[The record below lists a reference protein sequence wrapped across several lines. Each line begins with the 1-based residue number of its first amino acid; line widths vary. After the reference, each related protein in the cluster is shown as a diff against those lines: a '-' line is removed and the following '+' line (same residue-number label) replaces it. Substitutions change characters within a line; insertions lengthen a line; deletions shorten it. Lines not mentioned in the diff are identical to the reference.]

1 MEAVSTVPGSARPG
15 IGRWHQTDTSMYA
28 LYRLY
33 EMPGNVL
40 ELLCLRNYL
49 GTSSASSVSAER
61 LLCESMKQLERS
73 TQNLW
78 VPIRGRTQVD
88 LGWTTASNGG
98 ICIPCP
104 TGAMQSAT
112 VGRRHREP

>member
-1 MEAVSTVPGSARPG
+1 MVAVSTVPGSARPG

-61 LLCESMKQLERS
+61 LRCESMKQLERS

-98 ICIPCP
+98 ICILCP

-112 VGRRHREP
+112 VGRRYRES

>member
-1 MEAVSTVPGSARPG
+1 MVAVSTVPGSARPG
-15 IGRWHQTDTSMYA
+15 IGRWHQTDTSMSA
-28 LYRLY
+28 LFRLY

-61 LLCESMKQLERS
+61 LLCESMKQLERN
-73 TQNLW
+73 TQNMW

-112 VGRRHREP
+112 VGRRYREP